1 MLKIIG
7 IIIVVAI
14 AGVLIF
20 AVMQPNSFR
29 IQRSTTIKAPPEKV
43 FAAIND
49 FHRWEAWSPWEKVDP
64 AVKRSYSGPE
74 SGKGAEYAWEGNNE
88 IGQGRMEIIESIP
101 SSKVLLK
108 IEFVKPFAATNTV
121 EFNIA
126 QNGENTTVTQAMY
139 GPSPF
144 ISKLMGLFFSM
155 EKIVGS
161 KYDEGLASLKAIV
174 EKTV

>member
-7 IIIVVAI
+7 IIIVFAI
-14 AGVLIF
+14 AAVLIF
-20 AVMQPNSFR
+20 AAMQPNSFR
-29 IQRSTTIKAPPEKV
+29 VQRSTTIKAPPEKI

-64 AVKRSYSGPE
+64 AVKRSYSGADN
-74 SGKGAEYAWEGNNE
+74 GKGAAYAWEGNND
-88 IGQGRMEIIESIP
+88 IGQGRMEIVESIP

-108 IEFVKPFAATNTV
+108 IEFMKPFAATNTV
-121 EFNIA
+121 EFNLA

-144 ISKLMGLFFSM
+144 ISKLMGLVFSM
-155 EKIVGS
+155 DKMVGG
-161 KYDEGLASLKAIV
+161 KYEEGLATLKTIA
-174 EKTV
+174 EK

>member
-14 AGVLIF
+14 AAILIF
-20 AVMQPNSFR
+20 AAMQPDSFR
-29 IQRSTTIKAPPEKV
+29 VQRSATIKAPPEKV
-43 FAAIND
+43 FAQIND

-64 AVKRSYSGPE
+64 AVKRNYSGANN
-74 SGKGAEYAWEGNNE
+74 GKGAVYAWEGNKE

-108 IEFVKPFAATNTV
+108 IEFMKPFAATNTV
-121 EFNIA
+121 EFNLA
-126 QNGENTTVTQAMY
+126 QNGESTTVTQAMY

-155 EKIVGS
+155 EKMVGG
-161 KYDEGLASLKAIV
+161 KYEEGLATLKTIA
-174 EKTV
+174 EK

>member
-7 IIIVVAI
+7 VIIVFAI
-14 AGVLIF
+14 AAILIY
-20 AVMQPNSFR
+20 AAMHPNSFR
-29 IQRSTTIKAPPEKV
+29 VQRSATIKAPPEKI

-64 AVKRSYSGPE
+64 AVKRSYSGADN
-74 SGKGAEYAWEGNNE
+74 GKGAVYAWEGNNE

-101 SSKVLLK
+101 SSKVLLI
-108 IEFVKPFAATNTV
+108 IEFMKPFAATNTV
-121 EFNIA
+121 EFNLA

-155 EKIVGS
+155 DKMVGG
-161 KYDEGLASLKAIV
+161 KYEEGLATLKTIA
-174 EKTV
+174 EK